1 MACKEKATVVPT
13 AAPTAAS
20 AATTVPPAS
29 TAAPTQMS
37 TAAQTQVA
45 TAAPVA
51 TVAATPVATPGPTTA
66 VPTPAMM
73 GPEGALN
80 VGLPELG
87 PGVFDLP
94 NQGYEQFKFDALTT
108 HEAMFA
114 SAPEGAVL
122 GRIVQDWSVD
132 PTGLVYTFRLP
143 ENAQWHGGHGDWGGL
158 NADDFIFTL
167 QRVCI
172 DGTTH
177 SGGGHVRRIFTC
189 DICALEKID
198 NFTVQ
203 LTRPNPTPEITWR
216 SRSPTGS
223 AIAFHSKRHFES
235 VGKEGALQQ
244 SVGTG
249 PWELIN
255 LTSGASRTLRAVEDH
270 WRKTPNFSEMVW
282 FDVAEDSTRLAN
294 FLTGAIDTGSFGP
307 EQIQAIKQENMD
319 WVKFMTFPGAA
330 DYYLNLEGQQ
340 YLPDHPRRRSP
351 ASYSTTRCSCP
362 CTLCPQPS
370 H

>member
-1 MACKEKATVVPT
+1 M
-13 AAPTAAS
+13 
-20 AATTVPPAS
+20 
-29 TAAPTQMS
+29 
-37 TAAQTQVA
+37 
-45 TAAPVA
+45 
-51 TVAATPVATPGPTTA
+51 ATPGPTTA

-94 NQGYEQFKFDALTT
+94 NQGYEQFKFDALAT

-114 SAPEGAVL
+114 SAPDGAVL

-167 QRVCI
+167 QRVSI

-189 DICALEKID
+189 DTCALEKID